1 MAADNT
7 GVMASELSKAE
18 ARRLVLSAQGF
29 GPRPA
34 KVTTGQMAKLLTRLG
49 GIQIDAVNVLARS
62 HLLPVF
68 SRLGSYPV
76 DDFDRMAFTQRKA
89 FDFWGHAAS
98 YLPMELYPLF
108 EWRRERHR
116 QSSRWEATKA
126 RLDKQR
132 PGYIEAVM
140 AEIAERGP
148 LAFSDLEDP
157 GRLDKSKVKTKY
169 ADSSLLWWN
178 YSEGKLLLE
187 TLYGHGTLAVSRRRN
202 FERLYDLAER
212 VIPPAVLS
220 QPAPSQDDAQRQLVA
235 MAARAM
241 GVATVK
247 ELSDYFRMYVAETK
261 AAVDALID
269 DGVMQPADVEGWRDK
284 AFVATGIK
292 SRSPVDNRALL
303 SPFDNLLWERKRN
316 ERLFGFRHSFEIYV
330 PEPKR
335 VYGYY
340 VLPFLLGDAIVGR
353 VDLKADR
360 ANRAL
365 LVQGAFAEPGAGHEP
380 KTIAEALAV
389 ELAEMAAWLGLDR
402 VTVVGRGDLSPSL
415 KRVLSR
421 R

>member
-1 MAADNT
+1 MAI
-7 GVMASELSKAE
+7 ELSAAE

-29 GPRPA
+29 GPKPRA
-34 KVTTGQMAKLLTRLG
+34 KVGAAAIAKLISRLG
-49 GIQIDAVNVLARS
+49 AIQIDAVNVLARS

-68 SRLGSYPV
+68 SRLGPYPI
-76 DDFDRMAFTQRKA
+76 DLFDKVVFDQRKA

-116 QSSRWEATKA
+116 QSERWNSTSA
-126 RLDKQR
+126 RLEKQR
-132 PGYIEAVM
+132 PGYIAAVL

-148 LAFSDLEDP
+148 LAFGDLEDP

-178 YSEGKLLLE
+178 YSDGKLLLE
-187 TLYGHGTLAVSRRRN
+187 TLYGHGTLAVARRRN

-212 VIPPAVLS
+212 VIPSAVLTT
-220 QPAPSQDDAQRQLVA
+220 PAPPRDEAQRQLVA
-235 MAARAM
+235 LAARAM
-241 GVATVK
+241 GVATIK

-261 AAVDALID
+261 TSVDALVE
-269 DGVMQPADVEGWRDK
+269 DGTLQPAAVEGWTTQ
-284 AFVATGIK
+284 AFVATGAK
-292 SRSPVDNRALL
+292 TRSTADNRALL

-335 VYGYY
+335 QYGYY

-360 ANRAL
+360 AARTL
-365 LVQGAFAEPGAGHEP
+365 LVQGAFTEPGFEP
-380 KTIAEALAV
+380 KPVAEALAD
-389 ELAEMAAWLGLDR
+389 ELTTMSAWLGLDG
-402 VTVVGRGDLSPSL
+402 VKVVGRGDLAPVL
-415 KRVLSR
+415 KRMPGLSR

>member
-7 GVMASELSKAE
+7 GAMAIELSAAG
-18 ARRLVLSAQGF
+18 ARRLVLTAQGF

-34 KVTTGQMAKLLTRLG
+34 KVTTVQIARLLSKLG
-49 GIQIDAVNVLARS
+49 AIQIDAVNVLARS

-68 SRLGSYPV
+68 SRLGPYPV
-76 DDFDRMAFTQRKA
+76 DAFDQMAFKQHKA

-108 EWRRERHR
+108 GWRRERHR
-116 QSSRWEATKA
+116 QSSRWESTSA
-126 RLDKQR
+126 RLEQQR
-132 PGYIEAVM
+132 PGYIAAVM
-140 AEIAERGP
+140 AEITERGP

-157 GRLDKSKVKTKY
+157 GRLDKSNLKTKY

-178 YSEGKLLLE
+178 YSEGKILLE
-187 TLYGHGTLAVSRRRN
+187 TLYGHGTLAVAGRRN

-212 VIPPAVLS
+212 VIPPAVFD
-220 QPAPSQDDAQRQLVA
+220 APVPPQDEAHRQLVA
-235 MAARAM
+235 IAARAM

-247 ELSDYFRMYVAETK
+247 ELADYFRMYVAETK
-261 AAVDALID
+261 AAVDALVD
-269 DGVMQPADVEGWRDK
+269 QGVLAPAKVEGWTGH
-284 AFVATGIK
+284 ALVAVGLK
-292 SRSPVDNRALL
+292 PRSPADNRALL

-330 PEPKR
+330 PGPKR

-360 ANRAL
+360 ANRTL
-365 LVQGAFAEPGAGHEP
+365 LVQGAHAEPGHEP
-380 KTIAEALAV
+380 KTTADALAD
-389 ELAEMAAWLGLDR
+389 ELTDMAAWLGLER
-402 VTVVGRGDLSPSL
+402 VTVAPKGDLAPLL